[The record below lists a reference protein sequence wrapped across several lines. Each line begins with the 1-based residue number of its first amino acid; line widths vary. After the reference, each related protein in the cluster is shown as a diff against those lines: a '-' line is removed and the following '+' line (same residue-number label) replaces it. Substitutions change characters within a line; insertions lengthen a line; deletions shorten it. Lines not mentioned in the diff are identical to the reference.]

1 MYNEKTALPFWTS
14 NHISQVLTGSNIRQ
28 SLSGSPDGQRVRKSR
43 DHLTGVRS
51 STSDATLSDYIY
63 DKPVLRTDRLVLRT
77 LRPDDV
83 PALREWMPDKS
94 MYKYW
99 GKNAGKADKEP
110 SLLFVHP
117 EKPGKSF
124 HWGIEFEGKVVGE
137 IWIYLIEGDRMAK
150 LAFRVA
156 PAAQGKGIAT
166 EAVKAVLK
174 FCFEKTGFLREGL
187 IRQGKMVSTW
197 CDYYIYGILW

>member
-1 MYNEKTALPFWTS
+1 
-14 NHISQVLTGSNIRQ
+14 
-28 SLSGSPDGQRVRKSR
+28 
-43 DHLTGVRS
+43 
-51 STSDATLSDYIY
+51 
-63 DKPVLRTDRLVLRT
+63 
-77 LRPDDV
+77 
-83 PALREWMPDKS
+83 

-99 GKNAGKADKEP
+99 GKNAGKADKDP

-124 HWGIEFEGKVVGE
+124 HWGIEFKGKVVGE
-137 IWIYLIEGDRMAK
+137 IWIYLIESDRMAK

-174 FCFEKTGFLREGL
+174 FCFEKAELRRIWTDVDIRNVASVRVLEKSGFLREGL

-197 CDYYIYGILW
+197 CDYYIYGILG